1 MKLKPLQMPKKI
13 EMDEKSAT
21 ERYARF
27 VIEPLER
34 GFGITVGNAL
44 RRVLLSSLRG
54 AAVSAVKL
62 DGALHE
68 FCALNGIYEDTTQI
82 VQNLKQVRFKVHGEG
97 PKRGSLTHKGKGEVK
112 AADVRVDH
120 EVEVLNPDQHIAT
133 LNDEGELNAEIE
145 ISLGRGYV
153 AADQHQTGERPIG
166 TLAVDSL
173 FSPVHKVN
181 YTVEQTR
188 IGQRIDYD
196 KIILD
201 IWTDGSVSPRD
212 ALSHAAKILKDHFSL
227 FVGFEED
234 EVTGEE
240 SEPDEDSLRLKKLL
254 DKSVEELELSVR
266 SSNCLRAAN
275 MNTLADLV
283 TKSESEM
290 LKYRN
295 FGRKSLK
302 EIQDVLSEM
311 GLSFG
316 MDLGSIGAPV
326 VHEPANGDQ

>member
-1 MKLKPLQMPKKI
+1 MKLKSLQMPKKI
-13 EMDEKSAT
+13 EMDEKTAT

-44 RRVLLSSLRG
+44 RRVLISSLRG
-54 AAVSAVKL
+54 AAVSAVKM

-68 FCALNGIYEDTTQI
+68 FCALNGVYEDSTQI
-82 VQNLKQVRFKVHGEG
+82 IQNLKQIRFKMHGEG
-97 PKRGSLTHKGKGEVK
+97 PKRATFVKKGKGEVK
-112 AADVRVDH
+112 AGDLQVDH
-120 EVEVLNPDQHIAT
+120 EVEVLNPDLHIAT
-133 LNDEGELNAEIE
+133 LNDEGELNAELE
-145 ISLGRGYV
+145 IQLGRGYV
-153 AADQHQTGERPIG
+153 PADQHQIADRPIG
-166 TLAVDSL
+166 HISVDSL

-201 IWTDGSVSPRD
+201 VWTDGSLSPRD
-212 ALSHAAKILKDHFSL
+212 ALSHAAKVLKDHFAL
-227 FVGFEED
+227 FVGFEDMDEPGED
-234 EVTGEE
+234 V
-240 SEPDEDSLRLKKLL
+240 EPDEDSMRLKKLL
-254 DKSVEELELSVR
+254 DKSVEEMELSVR

-275 MNTLADLV
+275 INTLSELV

-302 EIQDVLSEM
+302 EIQDVLSDL

-316 MDLGSIGAPV
+316 MDLGSIGV
-326 VHEPANGDQ
+326 EGGSSGNGDH